1 MAQLKQIVFWIKKK
15 MNSFKII
22 RFFYIYHLTFLIL
35 FLLPIQAG
43 EVKIVKKI
51 GKEII
56 TNIDV
61 EDEYNYLVTLNRS
74 LKDIDKNQVIS
85 FAQNSLIK
93 EKIKKNEILKYYDL
107 NNKNQTIDLM
117 IENIYKN
124 LGLNTKEEFQIYL
137 TKNNLNFDSVY
148 KKIEIEAIWNQMIY
162 EKFKDKIFIDEE
174 KLKNKIL
181 NNQKEIESLHLSE
194 IVIDLK
200 NKNEMSK
207 KYSDL
212 LDNINKNGFE
222 ASVLK
227 FSISNSKSNSG
238 LIGWIN
244 TNSLSKII
252 QKALSE
258 IEIGDITK
266 PILVSSGMLIL
277 RLNDKKSEE
286 SNTDFDSELNKKIEF
301 EMNNQLNNFS
311 RIYYDKIK
319 VDFL

>member
-1 MAQLKQIVFWIKKK
+1 
-15 MNSFKII
+15 MNSIKII
-22 RFFYIYHLTFLIL
+22 RFFFIYHLSFLIL
-35 FLLPIQAG
+35 FLLPTQAG

-200 NKNEMSK
+200 NKNEMNK

-244 TNSLSKII
+244 TNSLSKKI

-277 RLNDKKSEE
+277 RLNDKKFEE
-286 SNTDFDSELNKKIEF
+286 SNIDFDSELNKKIEF

>member
-1 MAQLKQIVFWIKKK
+1 
-15 MNSFKII
+15 
-22 RFFYIYHLTFLIL
+22 
-35 FLLPIQAG
+35 
-43 EVKIVKKI
+43 
-51 GKEII
+51 
-56 TNIDV
+56 
-61 EDEYNYLVTLNRS
+61 
-74 LKDIDKNQVIS
+74 
-85 FAQNSLIK
+85 
-93 EKIKKNEILKYYDL
+93 
-107 NNKNQTIDLM
+107 
-117 IENIYKN
+117 
-124 LGLNTKEEFQIYL
+124 
-137 TKNNLNFDSVY
+137 
-148 KKIEIEAIWNQMIY
+148 
-162 EKFKDKIFIDEE
+162 
-174 KLKNKIL
+174 
-181 NNQKEIESLHLSE
+181 
-194 IVIDLK
+194 
-200 NKNEMSK
+200 MSK